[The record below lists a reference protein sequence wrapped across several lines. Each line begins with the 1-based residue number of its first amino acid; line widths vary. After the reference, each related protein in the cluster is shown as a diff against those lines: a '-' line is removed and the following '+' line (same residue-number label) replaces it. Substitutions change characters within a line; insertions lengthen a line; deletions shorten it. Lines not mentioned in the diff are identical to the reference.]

1 MRDALAD
8 DQIVVFKLSIVR
20 QFTRKN
26 NSLTK
31 YVMRIGL
38 RFFEFGKWLRVSNDA
53 WNSQPLPFPMLRKC
67 I

>member
-53 WNSQPLPFPMLRKC
+53 
-67 I
+67 

>member
-20 QFTRKN
+20 QFIHQN
-26 NSLTK
+26 NMLAK
-31 YVMRIGL
+31 LFMRNGE

-53 WNSQPLPFPMLRKC
+53 
-67 I
+67 